1 MSELEQNQQIEEV
14 APAQSVGQ
22 FLREKRQE
30 AKIEIA
36 AACAYLKVKSFDIEA
51 LEEDNLE
58 CVTKHIYILGLIRS
72 YAKFL
77 KIAPQ
82 EIEEKIKLLSVKS
95 NTDNK
100 NHMLINIGE
109 DPKVSPNKDSVFNF
123 LLISILLF
131 LVLLSLYNAF
141 ESNEGLITNE
151 TLVRELEKIDS
162 LNERN

>member
-1 MSELEQNQQIEEV
+1 MSELEQNQQVEE
-14 APAQSVGQ
+14 ARPIQSVGQ
-22 FLREKRQE
+22 FLRQKRQE

-36 AACAYLKVKSFDIEA
+36 TACAYLKVKAVDIEA

-82 EIEEKIKLLSVKS
+82 EIEDKIKLLSVKS

-100 NHMLINIGE
+100 SHMLINIGE
-109 DPKVSPNKDSVFNF
+109 DSKVSPNKDSVFNF

-141 ESNEGLITNE
+141 ESNDGLITNE
-151 TLVRELEKIDS
+151 TLVRELEKI
-162 LNERN
+162 